1 MKPAGPF
8 EPEVTDRIDHKL
20 LDRVDMCRHGAQPH
34 RDVEDRVTD
43 ELTGAVVGDV
53 PATIGVNEL
62 GPDRLR
68 IHEDVLGDRADAK
81 CVHVWVLE
89 EEQVLSPAHS
99 VQGVLQ
105 DMGVPVTD
113 APEPADVQLPA
124 RSAQS
129 SASQSRDSMTRAS
142 S

>member
-1 MKPAGPF
+1 MEPAGPF

-20 LDRVDMCRHGAQPH
+20 LDRVDMCRHGPQPH

-43 ELTGAVVGDV
+43 KLTGPVVGDV
-53 PATIGVNEL
+53 PTTIGMNEL

-68 IHEDVLGDRADAK
+68 IHENVLGDRADAK
-81 CVHVWVLE
+81 CVHVWVFE
-89 EEQVLSPAHS
+89 EEQVLSSARP
-99 VQGVLQ
+99 VQGSLQ
-105 DMGVPVTD
+105 NVGVPVTD
-113 APEPADVQLPA
+113 PPEPADLQLPA
-124 RSAQS
+124 RGAQS